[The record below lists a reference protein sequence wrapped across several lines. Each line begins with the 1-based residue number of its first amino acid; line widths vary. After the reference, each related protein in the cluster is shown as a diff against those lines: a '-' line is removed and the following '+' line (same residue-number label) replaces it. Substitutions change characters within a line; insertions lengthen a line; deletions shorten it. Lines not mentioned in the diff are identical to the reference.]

1 MLLWVNVLM
10 YGSLVG
16 EDCRKDV
23 ICCFAPVDTPA
34 PRGVALSGA
43 AKLVVTNKGVW
54 CVISTYRFS
63 IRELWEETLRPIDSR
78 ETNIVPPCLKQ
89 HFAVFL
95 VIKLAS
101 SLV

>member
-1 MLLWVNVLM
+1 MNVLV

-16 EDCRKDV
+16 DDCRKDV
-23 ICCFAPVDTPA
+23 ICRFAPVDTPA

-43 AKLVVTNKGVW
+43 VKLVVTNKGAR

-63 IRELWEETLRPIDSR
+63 MRELWEETLCPIDSR
-78 ETNIVPPCLKQ
+78 ETNIVSPCLKQ
-89 HFAVFL
+89 HFAVFID
-95 VIKLAS
+95 IKLAS